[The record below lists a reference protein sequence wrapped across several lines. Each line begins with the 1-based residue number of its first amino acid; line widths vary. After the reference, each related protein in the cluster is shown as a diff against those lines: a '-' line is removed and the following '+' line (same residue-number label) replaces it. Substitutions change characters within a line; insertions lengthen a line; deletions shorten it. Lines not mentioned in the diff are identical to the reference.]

1 MQQAVLFLVC
11 GGVARCR
18 TTTVLFFSLL
28 IILPGGEPSNLLLG
42 GTLQEGIRFLMTYRG
57 MPDASQA
64 PVTVWLH
71 LLYFPR
77 CLVHNNLSDVG
88 KIN

>member
-1 MQQAVLFLVC
+1 MQNNN
-11 GGVARCR
+11 RS
-18 TTTVLFFSLL
+18 FFQPSEV
-28 IILPGGEPSNLLLG
+28 ILPGGEPSNLLLG